1 MILLQLKTLRAI
13 KNNRGGFWPVL
24 GEIISADDK
33 SITVKLQDDS
43 SKIVLINAKTV
54 INKVQTDNKS
64 ELKVW
69 EKVSVFGSKNTD
81 GNVTTQNIQ
90 FNPTQKI
97 KGTEK

>member
-1 MILLQLKTLRAI
+1 MGVIHFMLILHWTRL
-13 KNNRGGFWPVL
+13 
-24 GEIISADDK
+24 
-33 SITVKLQDDS
+33 S